1 MPKQWA
7 TNNKQPIGDNMK
19 VIVTKEG
26 KFRKGKAW
34 KAFGKTE
41 KECIGCER
49 LTLRNYYA
57 LCEICWCH
65 DERSGDWELGSRV
78 ADSEVTHEG
87 RSVNYW

>member
-1 MPKQWA
+1 
-7 TNNKQPIGDNMK
+7 MK

-34 KAFGKTE
+34 KAVGKTE

-49 LTLRNYYA
+49 LTLRNYYQ

-65 DERSGDWELGSRV
+65 DERSGDWSLGSRY
-78 ADSEVTHEG
+78 AHEVRTMG
-87 RSVNYW
+87 TGKLLGYIP